1 VKEHVQ
7 NGAQKDKIIIKYE
20 RQQCYGAEDISKAE
34 TGKMNVRQGQLQKL
48 LQTKKTNLAVSIDI
62 TKQGMKRFVNPFQ
75 YTLARPHAPTRSE

>member
-1 VKEHVQ
+1 MKEHVQ

-48 LQTKKTNLAVSIDI
+48 LQLPVNRHHLHMYLPHHQYLLAVGHV
-62 TKQGMKRFVNPFQ
+62 QQQV
-75 YTLARPHAPTRSE
+75 L